1 MILKSRGLILRH
13 IVKPKAIAIRQRTVF
28 GHALRIVIMVQFQHF
43 GIYYNWKIKDPLHS
57 IKDIKF
63 MTPIKVGLISTG
75 SDAEKKGFPLN
86 TTLLGNSNAGHM
98 YGTNLS
104 DEKKWLLSEHMKT
117 L

>member
-1 MILKSRGLILRH
+1 
-13 IVKPKAIAIRQRTVF
+13 
-28 GHALRIVIMVQFQHF
+28 
-43 GIYYNWKIKDPLHS
+43 
-57 IKDIKF
+57 

-117 L
+117 LQIHKKRKYVPIKDELVQKVKNAYAEFKSKASE